1 MSSKFETLFSTS
13 KRHSIELNAHLCSGF
28 EAAYLKNKEKVIF
41 MTYA

>member
-1 MSSKFETLFSTS
+1 MSVNLRLYFSTS
-13 KRHSIELNAHLCSGF
+13 KRHSIELIAHLCSGF